1 MLFSLFLVSFYA
13 EEEIILNT
21 KDFPHVKVRDIVEIY
36 HPDDPDSRILLQV
49 NVLKDEM
56 QTNKGIPSKIV

>member
-1 MLFSLFLVSFYA
+1 MTLNIFLSWI

-21 KDFPHVKVRDIVEIY
+21 KDFPFPVKHRDIVEVY
-36 HPDDPDSRILLQV
+36 HPEDPDSRILLQV

-56 QTNKGIPSKIV
+56 QTNKGI